1 MRAAIRTISASLKGK
16 PGFSFSSVAGTI
28 RLESDLT
35 THCRWAWIIRLP
47 TWEGSS
53 IPNLTAMINHLLDLN
68 EANTPS
74 DAYPS
79 MLELARKFNC
89 KVRWVTSIGYALR
102 SDVVYPP
109 PEMLEKYG
117 VCEAERRFNWITSRY
132 PRMQAFM
139 DRHRLVKDLYGKNS
153 TWFIRKQLTYS
164 TPIVSGIA
172 KQTNGNDG
180 MAWAAIGDAAGFT
193 NPLYSPG
200 INCNMA
206 TSVLLA
212 EKTPFLLSRGMLEK
226 EKTLR
231 EYDEFCA
238 GRVADLHRMNVYNY
252 VLMQSP
258 RTGPLGP
265 LWQYLSGTGNALWRR
280 SSEFV
285 SVDRVAEFVTTWEW
299 GSQHPEYK
307 EFVQEVIRLLGNSL
321 GEGPPAEAQ
330 VEQVLRLSEEMLAR
344 TKQSGKYTNRW
355 AGLFSYY
362 DDELRFDAS
371 KKGRDKLAVRCE
383 GCGNWRILTGVSTKC
398 CTCGIVCKEVDI
410 TRYEE
415 VTRKIEPA
423 ID

>member
-1 MRAAIRTISASLKGK
+1 
-16 PGFSFSSVAGTI
+16 
-28 RLESDLT
+28 
-35 THCRWAWIIRLP
+35 
-47 TWEGSS
+47 
-53 IPNLTAMINHLLDLN
+53 MINHLLDLN

-79 MLELARKFNC
+79 MIELAQKFNC

-102 SDVVYPP
+102 SDVVYPS
-109 PEMLEKYG
+109 PEDLQNYG
-117 VCEAERRFNWITSRY
+117 TCEAERKFNWITTKY
-132 PRMQAFM
+132 PRMKAFM
-139 DRHRLVKDLYGKNS
+139 DRHRLVKDLYRKNS
-153 TWFIRKQLTYS
+153 TWFIRKQLTYG
-164 TPIVSGIA
+164 TPVVSGIA
-172 KQTNGNDG
+172 KQANGDDG

-212 EKTPFLLSRGMLEK
+212 EKTPFLLSKGALEK
-226 EKTLR
+226 QKTLK

-238 GRVADLHRMNVYNY
+238 GRVANLHRMNVYNY

-307 EFVQEVIRLLGNSL
+307 EFVQEVIRILGNSL
-321 GEGPPAEAQ
+321 GEGPPAEAR
-330 VEQVLRLSEEMLAR
+330 VEEVLRLSDEMLAR
-344 TKQSGKYTNRW
+344 TKQSGKYMNRW

-398 CTCGIVCKEVDI
+398 CTCGMVCKEVDI

-415 VTRKIEPA
+415 DLSKPKSA
-423 ID
+423 ND